1 MEEHLN
7 DALLPPVLLESQY
20 IPADYLLPPTTRPS
34 NPLNPSP
41 SPTETQIARQ
51 VFEDSSRE
59 SDTIANIFRQYVIL
73 VFQKSHFTALNCVF
87 VVGGLAAGA
96 VAVLLSYALPFA
108 DNFISTNHKEL
119 LNSPLALIYT
129 PVIFLIIH
137 VFTKTI
143 FTGTQGSGI
152 PAAMTLL
159 EREDCLVILPSVV
172 SFRILVGKFGL
183 LFLGLAGGG
192 SMGKEGPMVILS
204 ASTMV
209 LTLNC
214 FLYLAGRNGRD
225 AITPNLTRYV
235 RVAIIAGAGAGIA
248 AAFNSIMGGVLFA
261 VEEFASTFDFPM
273 GRCIATSVVCS
284 MLCVFGLNTLINHDY
299 ENLSFFGDVTDFATT
314 SELFY
319 VSIVSGVVGGFF
331 GGLNSQILLWLLE
344 LKAWCARRSAISSY
358 LICIV
363 CGGLLGAL
371 HIATGGASAGEGT
384 SQVVK
389 ILSPEG
395 VYCGTNG
402 SIPSTYFVTKVMGT
416 ILTYM
421 SGVCGGVFAPS
432 LSAGSGLGQ
441 IVYCELFPLFPSATV
456 SSQFVVICTMSSFFG
471 GFTQSPLTTFSIL
484 VGMIHVDG
492 EDYDSTIT
500 HVGML
505 TSSVIGGAVSGLINP
520 NKLYH
525 GMAMIIERSWN
536 DDKSFGEADRFKWA
550 RAFDFVN
557 INRYYAGCASRGSGN
572 RDRGSGSQSVNESVS
587 SSFWIND
594 VRATESVRR
603 TEASRRSSWY

>member
-1 MEEHLN
+1 MPIADDFTTN
-7 DALLPPVLLESQY
+7 NNSSLL
-20 IPADYLLPPTTRPS
+20 T
-34 NPLNPSP
+34 
-41 SPTETQIARQ
+41 
-51 VFEDSSRE
+51 
-59 SDTIANIFRQYVIL
+59 
-73 VFQKSHFTALNCVF
+73 
-87 VVGGLAAGA
+87 
-96 VAVLLSYALPFA
+96 
-108 DNFISTNHKEL
+108 
-119 LNSPLALIYT
+119 SPLTLLYT
-129 PVIFLIIH
+129 PVIFLVIH
-137 VFTKTI
+137 VLIKTI
-143 FTGTQGSGI
+143 FTGTGGSGI

-159 EREDCLVILPSVV
+159 ERDDALTLLPSVL
-172 SFRILVGKFGL
+172 SFRIL
-183 LFLGLAGGG
+183 
-192 SMGKEGPMVILS
+192 EGPMVILS

-214 FLYLAGRNGRD
+214 FLFLAGRNGRD
-225 AITPNLTRYV
+225 SITPNLLRYV

-248 AAFNSIMGGVLFA
+248 AAFNSIMGGVMFA

-284 MLCVFGLNTLINHDY
+284 MLCVFGLNTLIDPSY
-299 ENLSFFGDVTDFATT
+299 ENLSFYGDVTDFATT
-314 SELFY
+314 PELFY
-319 VSIVSGVVGGFF
+319 VSIISGVVGGFF

-344 LKAWCARRSAISSY
+344 LKAWCARRSPLSSY
-358 LICIV
+358 LICV
-363 CGGLLGAL
+363 LCGFLLGAL
-371 HIATGGASAGEGT
+371 HIATDGASAGEGT
-384 SQVVK
+384 SEVVK

-395 VYCGTNG
+395 VYCGAEG
-402 SIPSTYFVTKVMGT
+402 SVHSTYFLTKVAGT

-441 IVYCELFPLFPSATV
+441 IVYCELFPLFPSVTV
-456 SSQFVVICTMSSFFG
+456 SSQFVVICTMSSYFG

-525 GMAMIIERSWN
+525 GMAMIIERGWRDNQSY
-536 DDKSFGEADRFKWA
+536 GEAEKFSWA
-550 RAFDFVN
+550 RKFDFVN
-557 INRYYAGCASRGSGN
+557 VNRYYGGVGASSGSGRGSG
-572 RDRGSGSQSVNESVS
+572 RGSGSQSVNESHN

-594 VRATESVRR
+594 VGRGTESVRR